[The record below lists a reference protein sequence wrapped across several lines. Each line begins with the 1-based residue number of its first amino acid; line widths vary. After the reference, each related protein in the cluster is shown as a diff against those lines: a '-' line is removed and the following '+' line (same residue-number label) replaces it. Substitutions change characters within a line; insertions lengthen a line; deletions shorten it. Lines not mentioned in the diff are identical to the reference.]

1 LEAEIVESES
11 VYQGWTCVSKIA
23 LQMPDGAVVERHIE
37 DHGVAITVLPYD
49 PNRRTA
55 LLVSMPRAPVIQAG
69 QPDLLEAIAGSLE
82 AGEEPTSCVRR
93 EAMEEAGVLLE
104 DLEKVATVWSMPS
117 LSTERIHLYLAR
129 YSERECVGPGGGAS
143 GEHENITVREL
154 PLNELWELAVR
165 DGLQDMKTLVL
176 LQALKLKSPQLFD

>member
-1 LEAEIVESES
+1 MNRISAEAKTTRQLQDYLGRGEALQAEILESEI
-11 VYQGWTCVSKIA
+11 VYRGQTCLSKIA
-23 LQMPDGAVVERHIE
+23 LKMPDGAVVERHIE
-37 DHGVAITVLPYD
+37 DHGAAITVLPYH

-93 EAMEEAGVLLE
+93 EAMEEAGVVLE

-117 LSTERIHLYLAR
+117 LSTERIHLYLA
-129 YSERECVGPGGGAS
+129 G
-143 GEHENITVREL
+143 
-154 PLNELWELAVR
+154 
-165 DGLQDMKTLVL
+165 
-176 LQALKLKSPQLFD
+176 